1 LELTLDNPK
10 RYSNRGTDG
19 AGADEGGQ
27 SWTMTKKPVLNT
39 FAFTVSQ
46 KRLSDTNL
54 LIKGGSRHGKRPN
67 L

>member
-1 LELTLDNPK
+1 
-10 RYSNRGTDG
+10 
-19 AGADEGGQ
+19 
-27 SWTMTKKPVLNT
+27 MTKKPILNT